1 MSLMFAGKERSPY
14 AGMSDAEKDV
24 IIAADELNTA
34 VKAVELEA
42 DDLEL
47 DLLQAQ
53 DITNTAKVNT
63 IVVNLQKKYGSRKL
77 TKPEFMYEA
86 NYSESKTKDFL
97 SIYGSFDIGL
107 IALRIVADSNDNTL
121 RDDNHK
127 RLVQYLTQRYGG
139 FLGVPVEHL
148 ELEVQ
153 EDHKIAL
160 PIAKKLMGLK
170 PTAVVKF
177 IPFEVVV
184 DIIMESI

>member
-1 MSLMFAGKERSPY
+1 MFAGRDRGSY
-14 AGMSDAEKDV
+14 GGMSDGEKDV
-24 IIAADELNTA
+24 VIAVDKLNTA
-34 VKAVELEA
+34 VEAVESEA

-53 DITNTAKVNT
+53 DVTDTAKAKA
-63 IVVNLQKKYGSRKL
+63 IHGNLIAKYGDRDL
-77 TKPEFMYEA
+77 TKPEFMYESG
-86 NYSESKTKDFL
+86 YGESKTKDFL
-97 SIYGSFDIGL
+97 SIYGSFDKGL
-107 IALRIVADSNDNTL
+107 VALRIVADANDKTL

-127 RLVQYLTQRYGG
+127 RLVDYLTQRYGG

-160 PIAKKLMGLK
+160 PIAKKLMGLQ

-177 IPFEVVV
+177 IPFEVVA
-184 DIIMESI
+184 DIIMEDV